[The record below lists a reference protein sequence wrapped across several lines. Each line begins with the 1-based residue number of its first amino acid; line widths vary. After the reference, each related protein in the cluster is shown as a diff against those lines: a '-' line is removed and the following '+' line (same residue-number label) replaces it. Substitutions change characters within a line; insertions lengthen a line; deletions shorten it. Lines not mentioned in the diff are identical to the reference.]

1 MGRFIWQNGKI
12 LPESEAVISV
22 YDSALMFGDMVFEM
36 TRSFNRKQF
45 KLREH
50 IERLIRSIMYT
61 RIPFD
66 MSIDDLEIAC
76 DDIQNSNQFEPDDE
90 HRLMINVSRGTLPMY
105 SETERAWNG
114 TNIMITDFPLRW
126 TVAGMGQL
134 FDNGINAVTPS
145 QRAIPASLLDPR
157 VKSRS
162 RMHLQM
168 ANIEVSGYEGN
179 NNWPLLLDEHGYV
192 TEGTGANFFIVDK
205 WGKLL
210 TPHPKNILNGISRA
224 FIFSDF
230 NILTLGDDITLYDI
244 YNAKEAFFTATP
256 FCMLPVTSIN
266 GVKIGDGKVGEKYNY
281 FLNEWSKMVG
291 VDIKGQIQAWDKGA
305 KKGPSAYKFK

>member
-205 WGKLL
+205 CGALL
-210 TPHPKNILNGISRA
+210 TPHSKNILNGISRG
-224 FIFSDF
+224 IISDF
-230 NILTLGDDITLYDI
+230 GVLALEDDITLYDI
-244 YNAKEAFFTATP
+244 HNAKEAFFTATP

-266 GVKIGDGKVGEKYNY
+266 GVKIGDGKVGKVYNN
-281 FLNEWSKMVG
+281 LLRQWSDKVG
-291 VDIKGQIQAWDKGA
+291 VDIKGQIQEWDKGA
-305 KKGPSAYKFK
+305 KNGPSAYKFK